1 LSVVVDCSSLVLK
14 VGCQAAVNW
23 IQIKAKLLRS
33 FPPDARYLIGV
44 SGGRDSVALL
54 HWLISLGYRN
64 LIVCHLN
71 HQLRGRAS
79 DADARFV
86 KRLAERYNQELVR
99 QADHVPAARTGK
111 PSARP
116 TTRVIDIEFGLG
128 SANVRAL
135 AKQKKMSIE
144 TAAREARYA
153 FFADTAG
160 RRNCRTIFVAHH
172 ADDLVETF
180 LINLFRG
187 AGSAGLSA
195 MQEISTRRI
204 DGIDLTIVRPFLRA
218 WRKEIDDYIREHRL
232 RFREDATNKSLIPLR
247 NRIRHR
253 IIPNLEKTLG
263 RNIRQNIWRTA
274 MIAADE
280 EKWIESELPAS
291 TDAKLS
297 AAKLRML
304 PVAVQRRAILKW
316 LRAQNV
322 SDVGF
327 DIIETVR
334 SLLDPNASTAKV
346 NLPQDR
352 HARRRAKMIFIE

>member
-1 LSVVVDCSSLVLK
+1 
-14 VGCQAAVNW
+14 VNW
-23 IQIKAKLLRS
+23 IQIKTTLLRS
-33 FPPDARYLIGV
+33 FPPGARYLIAV

-54 HWLISLGYRN
+54 HWLISLGYER

-71 HQLRGRAS
+71 HRLRGRSS
-79 DADARFV
+79 DGDARFV
-86 KRLAERYNQELVR
+86 KRV
-99 QADHVPAARTGK
+99 AANYK
-111 PSARP
+111 
-116 TTRVIDIEFGLG
+116 IDFEPG

-135 AKQKKMSIE
+135 AKIKKISLE

-153 FFADTAG
+153 FFAETA
-160 RRNCRTIFVAHH
+160 RRRRCRTIFLAHH

-180 LINLFRG
+180 LFNLMRG
-187 AGSAGLSA
+187 AGLTGLA
-195 MQEISTRRI
+195 ATRDVSTRRV
-204 DGIDLTIVRPFLRA
+204 DGVELTIVRPLLSV
-218 WRKEIDDYIREHRL
+218 WRKDVDDYVLVHGL
-232 RFREDATNKSLIPLR
+232 RFREDATNKNVAPMR
-247 NRIRHR
+247 NRIRNR
-253 IIPNLEKTLG
+253 IIPYLEKTFG

-274 MIAADE
+274 TIAAE
-280 EKWIESELPAS
+280 EDKWIDSGLPAL